1 LRSSKQ
7 VGTVKLCQG
16 KYTSGEENEI
26 VSLNNKIVEED
37 PNAVTV
43 LLLVKDSA
51 RVFVGAGKQA
61 ISHGVHA
68 GKLAGKLAAIVGG
81 GGGGKDYFG
90 QGGGTNIKA
99 AEEIIKNSESVLK
112 SMLAK

>member
-1 LRSSKQ
+1 M
-7 VGTVKLCQG
+7 KLCHG
-16 KYTSGEENEI
+16 KYESGEENEI
-26 VSLNNKIVEED
+26 VLLNNKIVEQE

-43 LLLVKDSA
+43 LVLVKDSA
-51 RVFVGAGKQA
+51 RIFVGAGKQA

-68 GKLAGKLAAIVGG
+68 GKLAGKLASIVGG

-90 QGGGTNIKA
+90 QGGGTNVKA
-99 AEEIIKNSESVLK
+99 AGDVAKNSESLLK